1 MSLEKSVDKMLNDE
15 FPVIK
20 SNIRTSSEEFKEFYS
35 KNKEVV
41 DRYRSIID
49 EVKVRRDEEAVRLHK
64 IRGKLLA
71 RERIEKLVDDGKFLE
86 FSPLASYGMYENQV
100 PQAGIIT
107 GIGQICGNYT
117 VIVANDATVKGGSY
131 FPETV
136 KKHLRAQE
144 IAEQNR
150 LPIVYLVD
158 SGGAFLPLQSEVFP
172 DKDDFGRIF
181 FNQARMSAKGI
192 PQIAVVMGMCT
203 AGGAYVPAM
212 SDECVI
218 VKGTGTIYLGGP
230 PLVKA
235 STGEDVTEEELGGA
249 ILHARTSGVVDH
261 IADNDQSA
269 LEIARAIIATLRD
282 FSNPKRIRKEISAID
297 DYQDPLYPPDEVL
310 GIIPPDLR
318 KPFDMREVIARIVD
332 GSRFLEFKK
341 LYGQTLV
348 CGFARI
354 KGILV
359 GIVANN
365 GVLFSE
371 SALKG
376 AHFIELCNQ
385 RKIPLLFLQN
395 IAGFMVGKKYEEGG
409 IVKHGAKMVQAVA
422 TVSVPKITVIIG
434 GSHGA
439 GNYAM
444 AGRAY
449 EPRFLFMWPTGRIS
463 VMGAKQAALVLIT
476 IKKNQLKRQG
486 LELSREEEEKIY
498 NEIFQKYETEGSP
511 LYSDSRLWD
520 DGIIFPENTR
530 EVLAICLEVSSNSEI
545 SEPKYPVFRM

>member
-1 MSLEKSVDKMLNDE
+1 MDDFIHDD
-15 FPVIK
+15 FPVIRSRVK
-20 SNIRTSSEEFKEFYS
+20 VSSDEYREFFS

-41 DRYRSIID
+41 DKIKELID
-49 EVKVRRDEEAVRLHK
+49 KIRFQRDEKAVKLHRE
-64 IRGKLLA
+64 RGKLLA
-71 RERIEKLVDDGKFLE
+71 HERVRELVDGGEYLE
-86 FSPLASYGMYENQV
+86 LSTLACYGMYEDDV

-107 GIGQICGNYT
+107 AIGKVCGNYC
-117 VIVANDATVKGGSY
+117 VIVANDATVKGGTY

-150 LPIVYLVD
+150 LPAIYLVD

-181 FNQARMSAKGI
+181 FNQAKMSAKGI
-192 PQIAVVMGMCT
+192 PQISAVMGMCT

-235 STGEDVTEEELGGA
+235 STGEDVDEQELGGA
-249 ILHARTSGVVDH
+249 LMHARVSGVVDYL
-261 IADNDQSA
+261 AENDKD
-269 LEIARAIIATLRD
+269 AIRIVRNIVATLGN
-282 FSNPKRIRKEISAID
+282 FSNPARIRREQGA
-297 DYQDPLYPPDEVL
+297 QDSWDEPLYSPEEVL

-318 KPFDMREVIARIVD
+318 KPFDMREIIARIVD
-332 GSRFLEFKK
+332 RSRFLEFKK
-341 LYGQTLV
+341 DYGTTLV

-359 GIVANN
+359 GILANN

-385 RKIPLLFLQN
+385 KRVPLLFLQN
-395 IAGFMVGKKYEEGG
+395 IVGFMVGKKYEEGG
-409 IVKHGAKMVQAVA
+409 IVKHGAKMVQAVSTA
-422 TVSVPKITVIIG
+422 SVPKITVIIG

-463 VMGAKQAALVLIT
+463 VMGARQAALVLIT
-476 IKKNQLKRQG
+476 IKKNQLKREG
-486 LELSREEEEKIY
+486 KNLSQEEEERITK
-498 NEIFQKYETEGSP
+498 EIFQKYEMEGSP
-511 LYSDSRLWD
+511 LYSTARLWD

-530 EVLAICLEVSSNSEI
+530 DVLSTCLEVALNSMPE
-545 SEPKYPVFRM
+545 ETKYPVFRM

>member
-1 MSLEKSVDKMLNDE
+1 
-15 FPVIK
+15 
-20 SNIRTSSEEFKEFYS
+20 
-35 KNKEVV
+35 
-41 DRYRSIID
+41 
-49 EVKVRRDEEAVRLHK
+49 
-64 IRGKLLA
+64 
-71 RERIEKLVDDGKFLE
+71 
-86 FSPLASYGMYENQV
+86 MYENQAH
-100 PQAGIIT
+100 QAGIIT
-107 GIGQICGNYT
+107 GIGKVCGNYV
-117 VIVANDATVKGGSY
+117 VIVANDATVKGGTY

-150 LPIVYLVD
+150 IPAIYLVD

-181 FNQARMSAKGI
+181 FNQAKMSAKRI
-192 PQIAVVMGMCT
+192 PQISAVMGMCT

-218 VKGTGTIYLGGP
+218 VKGVGTIYLGGP

-249 ILHARTSGVVDH
+249 VMHARVSGVVDH
-261 IADNDQSA
+261 LAEND
-269 LEIARAIIATLRD
+269 EEAIKILRRIVSTLGN
-282 FSNPKRIRKEISAID
+282 FSNPKKIRERIGALEKWEE
-297 DYQDPLYPPDEVL
+297 PLYPPDEVL

-318 KPFDMREVIARIVD
+318 RPFDMREVIARIVD

-341 LYGQTLV
+341 DYGQTLV

-354 KGILV
+354 KGILT
-359 GIVANN
+359 GIIANN

-385 RKIPLLFLQN
+385 RRIPIIFLQN

-409 IVKHGAKMVQAVA
+409 IVKHGAKMVQAVSTA
-422 TVSVPKITVIIG
+422 SVPKITVIIG

-463 VMGAKQAALVLIT
+463 VMGAKQAALVLVT
-476 IKKNQLKRQG
+476 VKKNQLKRYG
-486 LELSREEEEKIY
+486 KELSKDEEEKIY
-498 NEIFQKYETEGSP
+498 KEVYEKYEAEGNP
-511 LYSDSRLWD
+511 LYSTSRLWD

-530 EVLAICLEVSSNSEI
+530 DVLALCLEVSLNSVDDQI
-545 SEPKYPVFRM
+545 NYPVFRM

>member
-1 MSLEKSVDKMLNDE
+1 MEGLDD

-20 SNIRTSSEEFKEFYS
+20 SRIRTESDEFKEFFK
-35 KNKEVV
+35 KNSETVKRYKE
-41 DRYRSIID
+41 II
-49 EVKVRRDEEAVRLHK
+49 ERVKYERDEKAVALHRE
-64 IRGKLLA
+64 RGKLLA
-71 RERIEKLVDDGKFLE
+71 RERVERLVDDGEFLE
-86 FSPLASYGMYENQV
+86 LSPLAGYGKYDNQA

-107 GIGQICGNYT
+107 GIGKVCGNYV
-117 VIVANDATVKGGSY
+117 VIVANDATVKGGTY

-150 LPIVYLVD
+150 LPAVYLVD

-181 FNQARMSAKGI
+181 FNQAKMSAKGI
-192 PQIAVVMGMCT
+192 PQISAVMGMCT

-235 STGEDVTEEELGGA
+235 STGEDVSEEELGGA
-249 ILHARTSGVVDH
+249 VMHSRKSGVVDYLAENDDEA
-261 IADNDQSA
+261 IAI
-269 LEIARAIIATLRD
+269 LRRIISTLRD
-282 FSNPKRIRKEISAID
+282 FSNPERIRREHSASD
-297 DYQDPLYPPDEVL
+297 SWEEPLYPPEEVL

-318 KPFDMREVIARIVD
+318 KFFDMREVIARIVD
-332 GSRFLEFKK
+332 GSRFLEFKRD
-341 LYGQTLV
+341 YGITLV
-348 CGFARI
+348 CGFAHI
-354 KGILV
+354 KGMLV
-359 GIVANN
+359 GIIANN
-365 GVLFSE
+365 GILFSE

-385 RKIPLLFLQN
+385 KRIPIIFLQN
-395 IAGFMVGKKYEEGG
+395 ISGFMVGKKYEEGG
-409 IVKHGAKMVQAVA
+409 IVKHGAKMVQAVSTA
-422 TVSVPKITVIIG
+422 SVPKITVIIG

-476 IKKNQLKRQG
+476 VKRKQLERKG
-486 LELSREEEEKIY
+486 LTLSREEEEKIQR
-498 NEIFQKYETEGSP
+498 EIFEKYEREGNP
-511 LYSDSRLWD
+511 LYSSSELWD
-520 DGIIFPENTR
+520 DGIIFPDNTR
-530 EVLAICLEVSSNSEI
+530 DVLATCIEVSLNAPFD
-545 SEPKYPVFRM
+545 EPKYPVFRM

>member
-1 MSLEKSVDKMLNDE
+1 MTDAD

-20 SNIRTSSEEFKEFYS
+20 SMIKTNSEDFKDFYS
-35 KNKEVV
+35 KNKEVC
-41 DRYRSIID
+41 DRYKSLIE
-49 EVKVRRDEEAVRLHK
+49 EVRTKRDQDALDLHK
-64 IRGKLLA
+64 QRGKLFVW
-71 RERIEKLVDDGKFLE
+71 ERIKKLTDDFLE
-86 FSPLASYGMYENQV
+86 LSPLAAYGMYENQV

-107 GIGQICGNYT
+107 GIGKILDNY
-117 VIVANDATVKGGSY
+117 VVVVANDATVKGGTY

-144 IAEQNR
+144 IAEQNF
-150 LPIVYLVD
+150 LPAIYLVD

-181 FNQARMSAKGI
+181 FNQAKMSAKGI
-192 PQIAVVMGMCT
+192 PQISAVMGMCT

-235 STGEDVTEEELGGA
+235 STGEDVSEEELGGA
-249 ILHARTSGVVDH
+249 VMHSRVSGVVDH
-261 IADNDQSA
+261 LAAND
-269 LEIARAIIATLRD
+269 EEAIRILKRIVSTLGGI
-282 FSNPKRIRKEISAID
+282 SSSQRIRKKIGAID
-297 DYQDPLYPPDEVL
+297 SFENPAYPPDEVL

-318 KPFDMREVIARIVD
+318 RPFDMREVIARIVD

-341 LYGQTLV
+341 EYGQTLV

-354 KGILV
+354 KGILC
-359 GIVANN
+359 GILANN

-385 RKIPLLFLQN
+385 RRIPLLFLQN

-409 IVKHGAKMVQAVA
+409 IVKHGAKMVQAVS

-476 IKKNQLKRQG
+476 VKKNQLKRQEK
-486 LELSREEEEKIY
+486 ELSQEEEQKIY
-498 NEIFQKYETEGSP
+498 KQIFEKYELEGSP
-511 LYSDSRLWD
+511 LYSSARLWD

-530 EVLAICLEVSSNSEI
+530 DVLGTVLEVSMNNIEDEI
-545 SEPKYPVFRM
+545 KYPVFRM

>member
-1 MSLEKSVDKMLNDE
+1 M
-15 FPVIK
+15 IK
-20 SNIRTSSEEFKEFYS
+20 TNSEDFKDFYS
-35 KNKEVV
+35 KNKEVC
-41 DRYRSIID
+41 DRYKSLIE
-49 EVKVRRDEEAVRLHK
+49 EVRTKRDQDALALHK
-64 IRGKLLA
+64 QRGKLFVW
-71 RERIEKLVDDGKFLE
+71 ERIKKLTDDFLE
-86 FSPLASYGMYENQV
+86 LSPLAAYGMYENQV

-107 GIGQICGNYT
+107 GIGKILDNY
-117 VIVANDATVKGGSY
+117 VVVVANDATVKGGTY

-144 IAEQNR
+144 IAEQNF
-150 LPIVYLVD
+150 LPAIYLVD

-181 FNQARMSAKGI
+181 FNQAKMSAKGI
-192 PQIAVVMGMCT
+192 PQISAVMGMCT

-235 STGEDVTEEELGGA
+235 STGEDVSEEELGGA
-249 ILHARTSGVVDH
+249 VMHSRVSGVVDH
-261 IADNDQSA
+261 LAAND
-269 LEIARAIIATLRD
+269 EEAIRILKRIVSTLGGI
-282 FSNPKRIRKEISAID
+282 SSSQRIRKKIGAID
-297 DYQDPLYPPDEVL
+297 SFENPVYPPDEVL

-318 KPFDMREVIARIVD
+318 RPFDMREVIARIVD

-341 LYGQTLV
+341 EYGQTLV

-354 KGILV
+354 KGILC
-359 GIVANN
+359 GILANN

-385 RKIPLLFLQN
+385 RRIPLLFLQN

-409 IVKHGAKMVQAVA
+409 IVKHGAKMVQAVS

-476 IKKNQLKRQG
+476 VKKNQLKRQEK
-486 LELSREEEEKIY
+486 ELSQEEEQKIY
-498 NEIFQKYETEGSP
+498 KQIFEKYELEGSP
-511 LYSDSRLWD
+511 LYSSARLWD

-530 EVLAICLEVSSNSEI
+530 DVLGTVLEVSMNNIEDEI
-545 SEPKYPVFRM
+545 KYPVFRM

>member
-1 MSLEKSVDKMLNDE
+1 MTDAD

-20 SNIRTSSEEFKEFYS
+20 SMIKTSSEEFKDFYS
-35 KNKEVV
+35 KNKEVC
-41 DRYRSIID
+41 DRYKSLIE
-49 EVKVRRDEEAVRLHK
+49 EVRTKRDQDALALHNQ
-64 IRGKLLA
+64 RGKLFVW
-71 RERIEKLVDDGKFLE
+71 ERIKKLTDDFLE
-86 FSPLASYGMYENQV
+86 LSPLAAYGMYENQV

-107 GIGQICGNYT
+107 GIGKILDNY
-117 VIVANDATVKGGSY
+117 VVVVANDATVKGGTY

-144 IAEQNR
+144 IAEQNF
-150 LPIVYLVD
+150 LPAIYLVD

-181 FNQARMSAKGI
+181 FNQAKMSAKGI
-192 PQIAVVMGMCT
+192 PQISAVMGMCT

-235 STGEDVTEEELGGA
+235 STGEDVSEEELGGA
-249 ILHARTSGVVDH
+249 VMHSRVSGVVDH
-261 IADNDQSA
+261 LAAND
-269 LEIARAIIATLRD
+269 EEAIRILKRIVSTLGGI
-282 FSNPKRIRKEISAID
+282 SSSQRIRKKIGAID
-297 DYQDPLYPPDEVL
+297 SFENPVYPPDEVL

-318 KPFDMREVIARIVD
+318 RPFDMREVIARIVD

-341 LYGQTLV
+341 EYGQTLV

-354 KGILV
+354 KGILC
-359 GIVANN
+359 GILANN

-385 RKIPLLFLQN
+385 RRIPLLFLQN

-409 IVKHGAKMVQAVA
+409 IVKHGAKMVQAVSTA
-422 TVSVPKITVIIG
+422 SVPKITVIIG

-476 IKKNQLKRQG
+476 VKKNQLKRQEK
-486 LELSREEEEKIY
+486 ELSQEEEQKIY
-498 NEIFQKYETEGSP
+498 KQIFEKYELEGSP
-511 LYSDSRLWD
+511 LYSSARLWD

-530 EVLAICLEVSSNSEI
+530 DVLGTVLEVSMNNIEDEI
-545 SEPKYPVFRM
+545 KYPVFRM

>member
-1 MSLEKSVDKMLNDE
+1 MTDAD

-20 SNIRTSSEEFKEFYS
+20 SMIKTNSEDFKDFYS
-35 KNKEVV
+35 KNKEVC
-41 DRYRSIID
+41 DRYKSLIE
-49 EVKVRRDEEAVRLHK
+49 EVRTKRDQDALALHK
-64 IRGKLLA
+64 QRGKLFVW
-71 RERIEKLVDDGKFLE
+71 ERIKKLTDDFLE
-86 FSPLASYGMYENQV
+86 LSPLAAYGMYENQV

-107 GIGQICGNYT
+107 GIGKILDNY
-117 VIVANDATVKGGSY
+117 VVVVANDATVKGGTY

-144 IAEQNR
+144 IAEQNF
-150 LPIVYLVD
+150 LPAIYLVD

-181 FNQARMSAKGI
+181 FNQAKMSAKGI
-192 PQIAVVMGMCT
+192 PQISAVMGMCT

-235 STGEDVTEEELGGA
+235 STGEDVSEEELGGA
-249 ILHARTSGVVDH
+249 VMHSRVSGVVDH
-261 IADNDQSA
+261 LAAND
-269 LEIARAIIATLRD
+269 EEAIRILKRIVSTLGGI
-282 FSNPKRIRKEISAID
+282 SSSQRIRKKIGAID
-297 DYQDPLYPPDEVL
+297 SFENPVYPPDEVL

-318 KPFDMREVIARIVD
+318 RPFDMREVIARIVD

-341 LYGQTLV
+341 EYGQTLV

-354 KGILV
+354 KGILC
-359 GIVANN
+359 GILANN

-385 RKIPLLFLQN
+385 RRIPLLFLQN

-409 IVKHGAKMVQAVA
+409 IVKHGAKMVQAVS

-476 IKKNQLKRQG
+476 VKKNQLKRQEK
-486 LELSREEEEKIY
+486 ELSQEEEQKIY
-498 NEIFQKYETEGSP
+498 KQIFEKYELEGSP
-511 LYSDSRLWD
+511 LYSSARLWD

-530 EVLAICLEVSSNSEI
+530 DVLGTVLEVSMNNIEDEI
-545 SEPKYPVFRM
+545 KYPVFRM

>member
-1 MSLEKSVDKMLNDE
+1 VFEFEE
-15 FPVIK
+15 FPQIK
-20 SNIRTSSEEFKEFYS
+20 SRIRKETEEFKEFYS
-35 KNKEVV
+35 KNKSTCEF
-41 DRYRSIID
+41 YKNLIE
-49 EVKVRRDEEAVRLHK
+49 EVKNKRDENAVKLHRE
-64 IRGKLLA
+64 RGKLLA
-71 RERIEKLVDDGKFLE
+71 RERVYKLVDNGE
-86 FSPLASYGMYENQV
+86 FFELSPLAAYGMYENQA

-107 GIGQICGNYT
+107 GIGKVCGNYV
-117 VIVANDATVKGGSY
+117 VIVSNDATVKGGTY

-150 LPIVYLVD
+150 IPAIYLVD

-181 FNQARMSAKGI
+181 FNQAKMSAKRI
-192 PQIAVVMGMCT
+192 PQISAVMGMCT

-218 VKGTGTIYLGGP
+218 VKGVGTIYLGGP

-249 ILHARTSGVVDH
+249 VMHARVSGVVDH
-261 IADNDQSA
+261 LAEND
-269 LEIARAIIATLRD
+269 EEAIKILRRIISTLGN
-282 FSNPKRIRKEISAID
+282 FSNPKKIRERVGALEKWEE
-297 DYQDPLYPPDEVL
+297 PLYPLDEVL

-318 KPFDMREVIARIVD
+318 RPFDMREVIARIVD

-341 LYGQTLV
+341 DYGQTLV

-354 KGILV
+354 KGILT
-359 GIVANN
+359 GIIANN

-385 RKIPLLFLQN
+385 RRIPIIFLQN

-409 IVKHGAKMVQAVA
+409 IVKHGAKMVQAVSTA
-422 TVSVPKITVIIG
+422 SVPKITVIIG

-463 VMGAKQAALVLIT
+463 VMGAKQAALVLVNV
-476 IKKNQLKRQG
+476 KKNQLKRYG
-486 LELSREEEEKIY
+486 KELSKDEEEKIY
-498 NEIFQKYETEGSP
+498 KEVYEKYEAEGNP
-511 LYSDSRLWD
+511 LYSASRLWD

-530 EVLAICLEVSSNSEI
+530 DVLALCLEVSLNSLDDQI
-545 SEPKYPVFRM
+545 DYPVFRM

>member
-1 MSLEKSVDKMLNDE
+1 MTDAD

-20 SNIRTSSEEFKEFYS
+20 SMIKTNSEDFKDFYS
-35 KNKEVV
+35 KNKEVC
-41 DRYRSIID
+41 DRYKSLIE
-49 EVKVRRDEEAVRLHK
+49 EVRTKRDQDALDLHK
-64 IRGKLLA
+64 QRGKLFVW
-71 RERIEKLVDDGKFLE
+71 ERIKKLTDDFLE
-86 FSPLASYGMYENQV
+86 LSPLAAYGMYENQV

-107 GIGQICGNYT
+107 GIGKILDNY
-117 VIVANDATVKGGSY
+117 VVVVANDATVKGGTY

-144 IAEQNR
+144 IAEQNF
-150 LPIVYLVD
+150 LPAIYLVD

-181 FNQARMSAKGI
+181 FNQAKMSAKGI
-192 PQIAVVMGMCT
+192 PQISAVMGMCT

-235 STGEDVTEEELGGA
+235 STGEDVSEEELGGA
-249 ILHARTSGVVDH
+249 VMHSRVSGVVDH
-261 IADNDQSA
+261 LAAND
-269 LEIARAIIATLRD
+269 EEAIRILKRIVSTLGGI
-282 FSNPKRIRKEISAID
+282 SSSQRIRKKIGAID
-297 DYQDPLYPPDEVL
+297 SFENPVYPPDEVL

-318 KPFDMREVIARIVD
+318 RPFDMREVIARIVD

-341 LYGQTLV
+341 EYGQTLV

-354 KGILV
+354 KGILC
-359 GIVANN
+359 GILANN

-385 RKIPLLFLQN
+385 RRIPLLFLQN

-409 IVKHGAKMVQAVA
+409 IVKHGAKMVQAVS

-476 IKKNQLKRQG
+476 VKKNQLKRQEK
-486 LELSREEEEKIY
+486 ELSQEEEQKIY
-498 NEIFQKYETEGSP
+498 KQIFEKYELEGSP
-511 LYSDSRLWD
+511 LYSSARLWD

-530 EVLAICLEVSSNSEI
+530 DVLGTVLEVSMNNIEDEI
-545 SEPKYPVFRM
+545 KYPVFRM

>member
-1 MSLEKSVDKMLNDE
+1 MAMLDSD
-15 FPVIK
+15 FPQIK
-20 SNIRTSSEEFKEFYS
+20 SMIKTNKDEFKEFYA
-35 KNKEVV
+35 KNREIC
-41 DRYRSIID
+41 DRYKKLIEEIRY
-49 EVKVRRDEEAVRLHK
+49 KRDEQALALHRQ
-64 IRGKLLA
+64 RGKLFVW
-71 RERIEKLVDDGKFLE
+71 ERIEKLTEE
-86 FSPLASYGMYENQV
+86 FFELSPLAAWDMYDNQV

-107 GIGQICGNYT
+107 GIGKVCGNYV
-117 VIVANDATVKGGSY
+117 VIVANDATVKGGTY

-144 IAEQNR
+144 IAYQNR
-150 LPIVYLVD
+150 LPAIYLVD

-181 FNQARMSAKGI
+181 FNQAKMSAKGI
-192 PQIAVVMGMCT
+192 PQISAVMGMCT

-218 VKGTGTIYLGGP
+218 VKETGTIYLGGP

-249 ILHARTSGVVDH
+249 VMHSRVSGVVDH
-261 IADNDQSA
+261 LAGND
-269 LEIARAIIATLRD
+269 EEAIKILRKIVSTLGD
-282 FSNPKRIRKEISAID
+282 FSSPQKIRKKIGALDSYEE
-297 DYQDPLYPPDEVL
+297 PLYPPDEVL

-318 KPFDMREVIARIVD
+318 RPFDMREVIARIVD
-332 GSRFLEFKK
+332 GSRFLEFKRD
-341 LYGQTLV
+341 YGTTLV

-354 KGILV
+354 KGILC
-359 GIVANN
+359 GIIANN

-385 RKIPLLFLQN
+385 RKIPIVFLQN

-409 IVKHGAKMVQAVA
+409 IVKHGAKMVQAVS

-476 IKKNQLKRQG
+476 VKKNQLKRQG
-486 LELSREEEEKIY
+486 KELSEEEEQKIY
-498 NEIFQKYETEGSP
+498 NEIFEKYEKEGSP
-511 LYSDSRLWD
+511 LYSTARLWD

-530 EVLAICLEVSSNSEI
+530 DVLALTLEVSMNSPIE
-545 SEPKYPVFRM
+545 EPEYPVFRF

>member
-1 MSLEKSVDKMLNDE
+1 MSEKITSSYLDDD

-20 SNIRTSSEEFKEFYS
+20 SNIRTNTDEFKEFYE
-35 KNKEVV
+35 KNKKVCELYQELL
-41 DRYRSIID
+41 R
-49 EVKVRRDEEAVRLHK
+49 EVKKREEKAVKLHRE
-64 IRGKLLA
+64 RGKLLA
-71 RERIEKLVDDGKFLE
+71 DERIKELIDKDSFFLE
-86 FSPLASYGMYENQV
+86 LSPLAAYGMYENQV

-107 GIGQICGNYT
+107 GIGKVEGNY
-117 VIVANDATVKGGSY
+117 VIIVANDATVKGGTY

-150 LPIVYLVD
+150 LPTIYLVD

-203 AGGAYVPAM
+203 AGGAYLPAM
-212 SDECVI
+212 SDECII

-249 ILHARTSGVVDH
+249 VMHARVSGVVDYLAQDD
-261 IADNDQSA
+261 ISA
-269 LEIARAIIATLRD
+269 LKIARKIVSTLRD
-282 FSNPKRIRKEISAID
+282 FSNPQRIRKEIRAKD
-297 DYQDPLYPPDEVL
+297 TWEEPLYPPDEIL

-318 KPFDMREVIARIVD
+318 KPFDMREVIARISD

-341 LYGQTLV
+341 DYGPTLV

-354 KGILV
+354 KGILT
-359 GIVANN
+359 GIIANN

-385 RKIPLLFLQN
+385 KKIPIIFLQN

-422 TVSVPKITVIIG
+422 TAGVPKITVIIG

-476 IKKNQLKRQG
+476 VKKNQLKREG
-486 LELSREEEEKIY
+486 KELPKEEEEKMY
-498 NEIFQKYETEGSP
+498 SEIFEKYEREGNP
-511 LYSDSRLWD
+511 LYSTSRLWD

-530 EVLAICLEVSSNSEI
+530 DILAMCLEVSLNAPPE
-545 SEPKYPVFRM
+545 EPKYPVFRM

>member
-1 MSLEKSVDKMLNDE
+1 MESYLDSD
-15 FPVIK
+15 FPVI
-20 SNIRTSSEEFKEFYS
+20 RSSIKTTTDDFKDFYS
-35 KNKEVV
+35 KNKEVC
-41 DRYRSIID
+41 DRYKELIE
-49 EVKVRRDEEAVRLHK
+49 EVRVRREDEALALHRQ
-64 IRGKLLA
+64 RGKIFVWDRIKLLTD
-71 RERIEKLVDDGKFLE
+71 EFLE
-86 FSPLASYGMYENQV
+86 LSPLAAYGMYENQV

-107 GIGQICGNYT
+107 GIGKISDNYV
-117 VIVANDATVKGGSY
+117 VIVANDATVKGGTY

-144 IAEQNR
+144 IAEQNF
-150 LPIVYLVD
+150 LPAVYLVD

-192 PQIAVVMGMCT
+192 PQISAVMGMCT

-235 STGEDVTEEELGGA
+235 STGEEVTEEELGGA
-249 ILHARTSGVVDH
+249 VMHARVSGVVDH
-261 IADNDQSA
+261 LAQND
-269 LEIARAIIATLRD
+269 EEAIKILRRIISTLGNISSSR
-282 FSNPKRIRKEISAID
+282 RIRKKIGASDSYES
-297 DYQDPLYPPDEVL
+297 PLYPPDDVL

-318 KPFDMREVIARIVD
+318 RPFDMKEVIARFVD

-341 LYGQTLV
+341 DYGQTLV

-354 KGILV
+354 KGILC
-359 GIVANN
+359 GILANN

-385 RKIPLLFLQN
+385 RKIPLIFLQN
-395 IAGFMVGKKYEEGG
+395 ISGFMVGKKYEEGG
-409 IVKHGAKMVQAVA
+409 IVKHGAKMVQAVS
-422 TVSVPKITVIIG
+422 TVSVPKITIIVG

-476 IKKNQLKRQG
+476 VKKNQLKRQG
-486 LELSREEEEKIY
+486 KELTQEEEQKIY
-498 NEIFQKYETEGSP
+498 NQIFEKYEAEGSP
-511 LYSDSRLWD
+511 LYSTSRLWD

-530 EVLAICLEVSSNSEI
+530 DVLGSVLEVSMNCFDEQI
-545 SEPKYPVFRM
+545 RYPVFRM

>member
-1 MSLEKSVDKMLNDE
+1 MSDKMSGVPDIDSE

-20 SNIRTSSEEFKEFYS
+20 SIIKTNTSEFKEFYS
-35 KNKEVV
+35 KNKETV
-41 DRYRSIID
+41 DSYKRLIEEIRYT
-49 EVKVRRDEEAVRLHK
+49 RDEQSLALHRS
-64 IRGKLLA
+64 RGKLFVWD
-71 RERIEKLVDDGKFLE
+71 RIRKLTDE
-86 FSPLASYGMYENQV
+86 FFEISPLAAYGMYENQV

-107 GIGQICGNYT
+107 GIGKIDGNY
-117 VIVANDATVKGGSY
+117 VVVVANDATVKGGTY

-144 IAEQNR
+144 IAEQNY
-150 LPIVYLVD
+150 LPAIYLVD

-181 FNQARMSAKGI
+181 FNQAKMSSKGI
-192 PQIAVVMGMCT
+192 PQISAVMGMCT

-235 STGEDVTEEELGGA
+235 STGEEVTEEELGGA
-249 ILHARTSGVVDH
+249 VMHARVSGVVDH
-261 IADNDQSA
+261 LAQND
-269 LEIARAIIATLRD
+269 EEAIKIVRRIIKTLGYI
-282 FSNPKRIRKEISAID
+282 SNQKRIRHKIGAHESFEE
-297 DYQDPLYPPDEVL
+297 PLYNPDEVL

-318 KPFDMREVIARIVD
+318 RPFDMREVIARIVD
-332 GSRFLEFKK
+332 GSRFLEFKRE
-341 LYGQTLV
+341 YGQTLV

-354 KGILV
+354 KGILC
-359 GIVANN
+359 GILANN

-385 RKIPLLFLQN
+385 RKIPLIFLQN
-395 IAGFMVGKKYEEGG
+395 IAGFMVGRKYEEGG
-409 IVKHGAKMVQAVA
+409 IVKHGAKMVQAVSTA
-422 TVSVPKITVIIG
+422 SVPKITVIIG

-476 IKKNQLKRQG
+476 VKENQLKRQG
-486 LELSREEEEKIY
+486 KQLTKDEEQKIY
-498 NEIFQKYETEGSP
+498 NQIFEKYEAEGNP
-511 LYSDSRLWD
+511 LYSTARLWD
-520 DGIIFPENTR
+520 DGIIFPDNTR
-530 EVLAICLEVSSNSEI
+530 DALSLTLEVSMNAPIED
-545 SEPKYPVFRM
+545 PKYPVFRM

>member
-1 MSLEKSVDKMLNDE
+1 MSDKMSVVPDIDSE

-20 SNIRTSSEEFKEFYS
+20 SLVKTNTAEFKEFYS
-35 KNKEVV
+35 KNKETA
-41 DRYRSIID
+41 DNYRKLID
-49 EVKVRRDEEAVRLHK
+49 EVRYIRDEQSLALHRS
-64 IRGKLLA
+64 RGKLFVWDRIRKLTDEFFELSSLA
-71 RERIEKLVDDGKFLE
+71 
-86 FSPLASYGMYENQV
+86 AYGMYENQV

-107 GIGQICGNYT
+107 GIGKIDGNY
-117 VIVANDATVKGGSY
+117 VVVVANDATVKGGTY

-144 IAEQNR
+144 IAEQNY
-150 LPIVYLVD
+150 LPAIYLVD

-181 FNQARMSAKGI
+181 FNQAKMSSKGI
-192 PQIAVVMGMCT
+192 PQISAVMGMCT

-218 VKGTGTIYLGGP
+218 VKGVGTIYLGGP

-235 STGEDVTEEELGGA
+235 STGEEVTEEELGGA
-249 ILHARTSGVVDH
+249 TMHARISGVVDH
-261 IADNDQSA
+261 LAQND
-269 LEIARAIIATLRD
+269 EEAIKIVRRIIKTLGYISSQR
-282 FSNPKRIRKEISAID
+282 RIRHKIGAQEKFD
-297 DYQDPLYPPDEVL
+297 EPLYPPDEVL

-318 KPFDMREVIARIVD
+318 RPFDMREVIARIVD
-332 GSRFLEFKK
+332 GSRFLEFKRE
-341 LYGQTLV
+341 YGQTLV

-354 KGILV
+354 KGILC
-359 GIVANN
+359 GILANN

-385 RKIPLLFLQN
+385 RKIPLIFLQN
-395 IAGFMVGKKYEEGG
+395 IAGFMVGRKYEEGG
-409 IVKHGAKMVQAVA
+409 IVKHGAKMVQAVSTA
-422 TVSVPKITVIIG
+422 SVPKITVIIG

-476 IKKNQLKRQG
+476 VKENQLKRQG
-486 LELSREEEEKIY
+486 KQLTKEEEQKIY
-498 NEIFQKYETEGSP
+498 NQIFEKYESEGNP
-511 LYSDSRLWD
+511 LYSTARLWD

-530 EVLAICLEVSSNSEI
+530 DTLALTLEVSMNAPIE
-545 SEPKYPVFRM
+545 EPKYPVFRM